1 MVSDV
6 PRFCVLG
13 GGIAGLASAR
23 LLQRQLPHAQI
34 TVLEESDRLGGLVQ
48 TARGP
53 KGQILEQGFHS
64 SILVNRNGRE
74 ALGLAKM
81 LKLDDEVL
89 GANIE
94 ASARRHLLHRGRV
107 QIAPAPHHVLFY
119 GPALMAEPLW
129 PRGRQSDESVAAFT
143 SRRGSRSLAR
153 HLADPI
159 CRGQLAGK
167 AEDLSVRTCF
177 PRLWHNEQRFGS
189 VFIGAGRFGGAF
201 CLPAA
206 ELDGLGPAAHSFTR
220 IAPNVVSKHTRQ
232 PRFIRAE
239 ACRQGMFN
247 VTLLCGA
254 ARSWPER
261 KMFSRN
267 RRVLSETF
275 DAHAAA
281 VRSWLDK
288 LVIGMNLCPWAGKAD
303 ESGGIRVVTSLGSAP
318 AEVLKDLQREAAALP
333 CEPRARPGA
342 ATTSL
347 VVCPHVKAWQEFEP
361 FAEFFGET
369 LKNGV
374 AFEDDLGVKLVA
386 FHPQFQHQP
395 LFGSVLEVD
404 DILSLPL
411 DGALQKATVLDPDA
425 GHNENGEDVFLVRLE
440 DGSEKFIAYTYL
452 AELLEAQ
459 GGDVQGVEEVDEQ
472 LEDLEES
479 EDLDSSEIESDAALA
494 SIPQRAPRPTFH
506 LLRLCDVSAAL
517 ADPLAGDQVL
527 EQNVTTVQKL
537 GIDGWQHLMSQW
549 QWPCEEPG
557 ASRNPV
563 RTDPLLQRVATGGR
577 SYTFRNGLSSLTDT
591 LEESLQRPAPGTRP
605 AEIRLRSAVQRLEEP
620 AASSKIVHVC
630 LGDGSRVD
638 ADCVIAAI
646 PPHAL
651 GGLLQRSL
659 KAGSSPD
666 NTVWRPLT
674 GIQHKSVAVVNVCF
688 DKDVLKE
695 RRLRGAGYFIGSY
708 ENQGQIRKVQ
718 RRPLESRVSAKAA
731 RRGFQQVTEKP
742 LNLCGVDAESGVS
755 AQPRGFEETRR
766 GAQQRLRAARET
778 AEGARADFCIAFEG
792 GIEEDAHGRQ
802 VCFAI
807 VCAQFRDDDFISEVR
822 SATHS
827 LPPGIEKL
835 INEGVELG
843 LATDQFFASR
853 VEQGYGKHTGGTIGA
868 LTFGAVD
875 RVAYYAQPAALCLVP
890 FLNASDYGIS
900 ENPLVPAGPAAQSM
914 LAMSWDSQLFPE
926 QGASGSQMTL
936 YFDGDLAEET
946 GPGFSEEAM
955 AESALE
961 AVKQHLGIQEQPSHV
976 SVKLWQDALPQ
987 YRVGHHMLLQDFHA
1001 ARRRHLPWLQVCGP
1015 GYFGTRNVAD
1025 EVVDARELTDT
1036 IVRRFMRFPH
1046 LIENE
1051 LEEDTSRRSGRI

>member
-1 MVSDV
+1 MAMVSDV

-13 GGIAGLASAR
+13 GGIAGLVSAR

-34 TVLEESDRLGGLVQ
+34 TVLEESERLGGLVQ

-81 LKLDDEVL
+81 LKLNDEVL

-189 VFIGAGRFGGAF
+189 VF
-201 CLPAA
+201 
-206 ELDGLGPAAHSFTR
+206 
-220 IAPNVVSKHTRQ
+220 V
-232 PRFIRAE
+232 
-239 ACRQGMFN
+239 
-247 VTLLCGA
+247 GA
-254 ARSWPER
+254 ALGALSSYRQRSW
-261 KMFSRN
+261 M
-267 RRVLSETF
+267 
-275 DAHAAA
+275 A
-281 VRSWLDK
+281 LD
-288 LVIGMNLCPWAGKAD
+288 
-303 ESGGIRVVTSLGSAP
+303 
-318 AEVLKDLQREAAALP
+318 
-333 CEPRARPGA
+333 
-342 ATTSL
+342 
-347 VVCPHVKAWQEFEP
+347 
-361 FAEFFGET
+361 
-369 LKNGV
+369 
-374 AFEDDLGVKLVA
+374 
-386 FHPQFQHQP
+386 
-395 LFGSVLEVD
+395 
-404 DILSLPL
+404 
-411 DGALQKATVLDPDA
+411 
-425 GHNENGEDVFLVRLE
+425 
-440 DGSEKFIAYTYL
+440 
-452 AELLEAQ
+452 LL
-459 GGDVQGVEEVDEQ
+459 
-472 LEDLEES
+472 
-479 EDLDSSEIESDAALA
+479 
-494 SIPQRAPRPTFH
+494 
-506 LLRLCDVSAAL
+506 
-517 ADPLAGDQVL
+517 
-527 EQNVTTVQKL
+527 
-537 GIDGWQHLMSQW
+537 
-549 QWPCEEPG
+549 
-557 ASRNPV
+557 
-563 RTDPLLQRVATGGR
+563 DPLLQRVATGGR
-577 SYTFRNGLSSLTDT
+577 SYSFRNGLSSLTDT

-605 AEIRLRSAVQRLEEP
+605 AEIRLGSAVQRLEDP
-620 AASSKIVHVC
+620 GDNSKIVHVC

-646 PPHAL
+646 PPHTL

-666 NTVWRPLT
+666 DTVWRPLT

-708 ENQGQIRKVQ
+708 ENQG
-718 RRPLESRVSAKAA
+718 
-731 RRGFQQVTEKP
+731 
-742 LNLCGVDAESGVS
+742 
-755 AQPRGFEETRR
+755 
-766 GAQQRLRAARET
+766 
-778 AEGARADFCIAFEG
+778 
-792 GIEEDAHGRQ
+792 
-802 VCFAI
+802 
-807 VCAQFRDDDFISEVR
+807 
-822 SATHS
+822 
-827 LPPGIEKL
+827 
-835 INEGVELG
+835 
-843 LATDQFFASR
+843 
-853 VEQGYGKHTGGTIGA
+853 
-868 LTFGAVD
+868 
-875 RVAYYAQPAALCLVP
+875 
-890 FLNASDYGIS
+890 
-900 ENPLVPAGPAAQSM
+900 SM

-936 YFDGDLAEET
+936 YFDGDLAQET
-946 GPGFSEEAM
+946 GPGFSEEAV

-987 YRVGHHMLLQDFHA
+987 YRVGHHMLLQDFNA